1 MNEQADF
8 IPVSMPHV
16 GAAESALVTRCV
28 ESGWVSSIGEFV
40 ERFEEGFAARVGQR
54 HGASVNSGTAALHL
68 ALHAMG
74 VGPGDEV
81 IVPGLTFAATANA
94 VLYRGARPV
103 IADVDPT
110 SWNLDPGVL
119 DELTTAATRVV
130 IPVHLYGRPCDMG
143 RIGEW
148 AARRGVRVVEDAAEA
163 HGASIGDAP
172 AGSFGDV
179 ACFSFYAN
187 KLITTG
193 EGGMCVTSDPDLNRH
208 IRLLRDHGMSK
219 ERRYWHDEVG
229 YNYRM
234 TNMQAAM
241 GCAQLERLD
250 DFVQRRRWIRDRY
263 AERLQGLGC
272 ELPGE
277 DPGTRSVFW
286 LFTFLLPPGTTAT
299 QRDALMDHLR
309 TAGVDSRPVFYPLAA
324 MPAYREYARPTP
336 VADDLAARGISLPTF
351 FTMDE
356 AMIER
361 VTAAVR
367 SWFGAAAR

>member
-1 MNEQADF
+1 
-8 IPVSMPHV
+8 
-16 GAAESALVTRCV
+16 
-28 ESGWVSSIGEFV
+28 
-40 ERFEEGFAARVGQR
+40 
-54 HGASVNSGTAALHL
+54 
-68 ALHAMG
+68 
-74 VGPGDEV
+74 
-81 IVPGLTFAATANA
+81 
-94 VLYRGARPV
+94 
-103 IADVDPT
+103 
-110 SWNLDPGVL
+110 
-119 DELTTAATRVV
+119 
-130 IPVHLYGRPCDMG
+130 
-143 RIGEW
+143 
-148 AARRGVRVVEDAAEA
+148 
-163 HGASIGDAP
+163 
-172 AGSFGDV
+172 
-179 ACFSFYAN
+179 
-187 KLITTG
+187 
-193 EGGMCVTSDPDLNRH
+193 MCVTSDPDLNRH